1 MITFETQED
10 FDKAVMDTL
19 HKYLKVQLFMYE
31 EYGVVRTSVTLIN
44 EKSCEDIDSAKDYC
58 TVNSREY

>member
-58 TVNSREY
+58 TIISREY

>member
-10 FDKAVMDTL
+10 FDKAVMDAL

-31 EYGVVRTSVTLIN
+31 EYGVVRTSVTLFDAQSGA
-44 EKSCEDIDSAKDYC
+44 EIDSGKDYC
-58 TVNSREY
+58 TFSSS

>member
-44 EKSCEDIDSAKDYC
+44 EKSCADIDSAKDYC
-58 TVNSREY
+58 TVISREY